1 MTFEREEIG
10 DVTLLRMDGRTTLW
24 NIKEMVNEQIG
35 RGSKK
40 IVVDLR
46 GVSFIDST
54 GLGELV
60 ASYAIAKRSGGVIKL
75 VSDTEKMDH
84 ILDITRISSI
94 FDVHATSE
102 EAISSF

>member
-1 MTFEREEIG
+1 MAVIREEIG
-10 DVTLLRMDGRTTLW
+10 DVILLRMDGRTTLGI
-24 NIKEMVNEQIG
+24 IKEMVNEQVD

-75 VSDTEKMDH
+75 VSDTEKMGH

-102 EAISSF
+102 DAVSSF